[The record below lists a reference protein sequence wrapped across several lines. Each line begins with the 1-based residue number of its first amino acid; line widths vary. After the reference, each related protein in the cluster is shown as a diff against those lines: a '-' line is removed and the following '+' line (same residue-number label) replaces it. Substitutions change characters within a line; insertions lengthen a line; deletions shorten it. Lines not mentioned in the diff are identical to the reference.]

1 MNFLGTQVIYGQI
14 YSRLEEVFMIIP
26 EKLFGG
32 LSVLTVADLS
42 QLIPVWG
49 KLLFSS
55 TVWNIYNCSI
65 YLNLQ
70 N

>member
-32 LSVLTVADLS
+32 LSVLTVADLP
-42 QLIPVWG
+42 QLVPV
-49 KLLFSS
+49 
-55 TVWNIYNCSI
+55 
-65 YLNLQ
+65 
-70 N
+70 

>member
-1 MNFLGTQVIYGQI
+1 MKFVIIDGFSMVSSDLPRER

-32 LSVLTVADLS
+32 ISVLTVADHP
-42 QLIPVWG
+42 QLPPVYK

-55 TVWNIYNCSI
+55 VV
-65 YLNLQ
+65 
-70 N
+70 